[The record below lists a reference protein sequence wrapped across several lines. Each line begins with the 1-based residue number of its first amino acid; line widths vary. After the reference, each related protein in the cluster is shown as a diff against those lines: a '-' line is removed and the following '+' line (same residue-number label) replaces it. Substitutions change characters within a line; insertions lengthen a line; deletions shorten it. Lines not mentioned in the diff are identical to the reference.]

1 MKLTPELIAIGM
13 YEKALP
19 QSLSW
24 AERLAAA
31 REANY
36 DFVEI
41 SIDDSDDRIDRLNW
55 DLQTRMALRNEI
67 QLSGMQIKS
76 MSLSAHR
83 RFPLGSENKEVRSL
97 ARDIF
102 KRAVDFSVDLGIRY
116 ILVAG
121 SDVYHEPS
129 NPTTLAYFL
138 EGLEEGHLHA
148 AQAGVILALENWDIR
163 VESIRKVMD
172 YVHYFNSPWFQA
184 YADVGNL
191 VFAGKDVLAE
201 LDLARGHLA
210 AVHVKDTLRD
220 QLRYVRPGE
229 GAVPFTQ
236 VFSKLAGLGFMGSIV
251 LELWTAEQPNAM
263 EIVKESNLWIRKK
276 MKEGWLA
283 NERIQYD
290 ISGEE
295 IK

>member
-1 MKLTPELIAIGM
+1 MKITPELIALGM

-31 REANY
+31 RETDS

-41 SIDDSDDRIDRLNW
+41 SIDDSDERINRLSW
-55 DLQTRMALRNEI
+55 DVPTRMALRNEI
-67 QLSGMQIKS
+67 QSSGMQIKS

-83 RFPLGSENKEVRSL
+83 RFPLGSEDKKIRSQ
-97 ARDIF
+97 AQDIF

-129 NPTTLAYFL
+129 NSKTLGYFL
-138 EGLEEGHLHA
+138 EGLEMGYLHA
-148 AQAGVILALENWDIR
+148 AQAGVVLALENWDIR
-163 VESIRKVMD
+163 VESIQKVME
-172 YVHYFNSPWFQA
+172 YVHYFDSPWFQA

-201 LDLARGHLA
+201 LDYARGHLA
-210 AVHVKDTLRD
+210 AVHVKDTHRD
-220 QLRYVRPGE
+220 QLRYVKPGE
-229 GAVPFTQ
+229 GAVPFIQ
-236 VFSKLAGLGFMGSIV
+236 VFSKLAELGFMGSIV
-251 LELWTAEQPNAM
+251 LELWTEDQPNAK
-263 EIVKESNLWIRKK
+263 EIVKASNAWIREQ

-283 NERIQYD
+283 YERTQMNLQ
-290 ISGEE
+290 E